1 MIPTDPD
8 LGPIERSDIV
18 KGYEYEKGEYIVVTQ
33 DEIDSVRL
41 ESTRTI
47 DIERFVPASE
57 IDRLYWDNPYF
68 LVPDGKL
75 AAEAYG
81 VIREAMTKEGQV
93 ALGRVVMHQRERLL
107 AIEPRDNGMVA
118 WSLRNRREVREAATY
133 FDAIPDKKPD
143 AAMIQIAQKIIEQK
157 EGPFDPE
164 QFNDR
169 YEDALR
175 ALIKEKQKGKGRKVS
190 GRGARGHQCGG
201 PDGGVAQQPG
211 QGAGEGQG
219 GGQESPGA
227 QGGPEEESQLRPPPF
242 SSEESGAQ
250 SKQPRHPA
258 LARAE
263 HGSGCGSSPGSDG
276 LRTLSQLLD
285 RRRQVPLAVRIGV
298 PGVEVLHQPR
308 NGPDVEPRRIQP
320 LANLGP
326 GHRP

>member
-1 MIPTDPD
+1 MAAGRPTWQGHLRLSLVTCPVAMYTATDSRGDVHFNMLHKKTHNRIRMIPTDPD
-8 LGPIERSDIV
+8 LGPIERADIV

-47 DIERFVPASE
+47 DIERFVPAGD

-118 WSLRNRREVREAATY
+118 WSLRNRREVRDAASY

-190 GRGARGHQCGG
+190 A
-201 PDGGVAQQPG
+201 PDEPADTNVVDLMEALRNSLGKAPAKAKPAAKKAPAAKATPRKK
-211 QGAGEGQG
+211 AG
-219 GGQESPGA
+219 
-227 QGGPEEESQLRPPPF
+227 
-242 SSEESGAQ
+242 
-250 SKQPRHPA
+250 
-258 LARAE
+258 
-263 HGSGCGSSPGSDG
+263 
-276 LRTLSQLLD
+276 
-285 RRRQVPLAVRIGV
+285 
-298 PGVEVLHQPR
+298 
-308 NGPDVEPRRIQP
+308 
-320 LANLGP
+320 
-326 GHRP
+326 